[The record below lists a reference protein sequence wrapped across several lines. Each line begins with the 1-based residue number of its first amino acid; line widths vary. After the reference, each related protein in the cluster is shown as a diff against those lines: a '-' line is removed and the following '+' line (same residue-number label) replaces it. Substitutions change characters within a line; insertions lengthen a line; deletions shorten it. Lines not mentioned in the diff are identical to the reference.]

1 MLSKYFLAGDKM
13 EKKRFYRILLITIG
27 LIVIIKS
34 LFNINIISFRDLF
47 FFFFALF
54 VASIMN
60 YFTLFVKDIRF
71 DFTET
76 ITIFIFLTSGLYN
89 AILFETLYS
98 ITTFIINTFY
108 YKKADINLDKLLV
121 NTSMFA
127 IIVFLSGKI
136 SNLLSSFANL
146 PYLEDIVLSAAL
158 FELLFLTFNIL
169 LLYIEIILDGK
180 RLSIFK
186 AFDLEILL
194 TDYIIAVTLSISLCL
209 ISFSSGK
216 LGTVLIF
223 VILVILSYTFYLFKR
238 LEFKN
243 AIIKKLLII
252 SEDLIKYGDLK
263 TKCDYFLINLKEIIP
278 YDIAAIYFFDYKNDD
293 FAIPISFYLPIE
305 LPLNELDLNIKN
317 GNTIKRILDKK
328 IYISKNTK
336 RDKNISIVGELQNWC
351 ESAVFVPIVV
361 EDEVKGLIFLAGRIS
376 MSNLLLQ
383 DIEDPLNILSKQ
395 MALAISNYR
404 YFLDIKK
411 EAEIDPLTG
420 LYNRKVLDKEI
431 DNLIKQNVN
440 FSIVIF
446 DLDDFK
452 KVNDT
457 YGHLAGD
464 QVLKE
469 FANVIKKVIR
479 KTDIACRFGGEE
491 ILIIL
496 KGLSK
501 EQAYIIAERIR
512 EKLEES
518 NIIIN
523 GNSINVTVSGGIASY
538 PEDANNIKEL
548 LNKADAAL
556 YIEGKSKGK
565 NKIAIC

>member
-1 MLSKYFLAGDKM
+1 
-13 EKKRFYRILLITIG
+13 
-27 LIVIIKS
+27 
-34 LFNINIISFRDLF
+34 
-47 FFFFALF
+47 
-54 VASIMN
+54 
-60 YFTLFVKDIRF
+60 
-71 DFTET
+71 
-76 ITIFIFLTSGLYN
+76 
-89 AILFETLYS
+89 
-98 ITTFIINTFY
+98 
-108 YKKADINLDKLLV
+108 
-121 NTSMFA
+121 MFA

-512 EKLEES
+512 EKFEES

>member
-1 MLSKYFLAGDKM
+1 M

-34 LFNINIISFRDLF
+34 LFNINIISFHDLF

-54 VASIMN
+54 IASIMN

-76 ITIFIFLTSGLYN
+76 ITIFIFLTSGIYN

-108 YKKADINLDKLLV
+108 YKKADNNLDKLLV

-512 EKLEES
+512 EKFEES

>member
-1 MLSKYFLAGDKM
+1 M
-13 EKKRFYRILLITIG
+13 EKKRFYRFLLISIG
-27 LIVIIKS
+27 LIVITKS
-34 LFNINIISFRDLF
+34 FFNININSFQDLF

-54 VASIMN
+54 IASVMN

-76 ITIFIFLTSGLYN
+76 ITVFIFLISGIYN

-108 YKKADINLDKLLV
+108 YKKEDININKLLA

-136 SNLLSSFANL
+136 SNVLSLAANL
-146 PYLEDIVLSAAL
+146 PYLEDIILSASL
-158 FELLFLTFNIL
+158 FEFLFLTFNIL
-169 LLYIEIILDGK
+169 LLYIDIILDGK
-180 RLSIFK
+180 KISIFK
-186 AFDLEILL
+186 AFDFEILL

-209 ISFSSGK
+209 INFSSGK

-223 VILVILSYTFYLFKR
+223 IILVVLSYTFYLFKR
-238 LEFKN
+238 LEFKD

-252 SEDLIKYGDLK
+252 SEDLIKYGDIK
-263 TKCDYFLINLKEIIP
+263 EKCDHFLLNLKEIIP
-278 YDIAAIYFFDYKNDD
+278 YDIAAVYFFDYKNDD
-293 FAIPISFYLPIE
+293 FAIPISFYLPKE
-305 LPLNELDLNIKN
+305 LQLSELDLNIKS
-317 GNTIKRILDKK
+317 GNTIKRILEKK
-328 IYISKNTK
+328 IYISKNIRK
-336 RDKNISIVGELQNWC
+336 DKSISITGELKNWC
-351 ESAVFVPIVV
+351 ESAVFIPIVV
-361 EDEVKGLIFLAGRIS
+361 EDEVKGLIFLAGKIN
-376 MSNLLLQ
+376 MANLLLQ

-411 EAEIDPLTG
+411 EAEIDQLTG

-431 DNLIKQNVN
+431 DNLIKQNIN

-446 DLDDFK
+446 DLDNFK

-464 QVLKE
+464 KVLKE

-491 ILIIL
+491 ILIIFN
-496 KGLSK
+496 GLSK
-501 EQAYIIAERIR
+501 EQAYIISERIR
-512 EKLEES
+512 KKLEEL

-548 LNKADAAL
+548 LKKADAAL
-556 YIEGKSKGK
+556 YMEGKAKGK
-565 NKIAIC
+565 NKIALC

>member
-13 EKKRFYRILLITIG
+13 KKKRFYRILLITIG

-54 VASIMN
+54 IASIMN

-76 ITIFIFLTSGLYN
+76 ITIFIFLTSGVYN

-136 SNLLSSFANL
+136 SILLSSFANL
-146 PYLEDIVLSAAL
+146 PYLENIILSAAL

-194 TDYIIAVTLSISLCL
+194 TDYIIAVTLSTSLCL

-263 TKCDYFLINLKEIIP
+263 TKCDYFLLNLREIIP

-293 FAIPISFYLPIE
+293 FAIPISFYLPKE

-411 EAEIDPLTG
+411 EAEIDPLTD

>member
-1 MLSKYFLAGDKM
+1 M

>member
-1 MLSKYFLAGDKM
+1 M
-13 EKKRFYRILLITIG
+13 
-27 LIVIIKS
+27 
-34 LFNINIISFRDLF
+34 
-47 FFFFALF
+47 
-54 VASIMN
+54 
-60 YFTLFVKDIRF
+60 
-71 DFTET
+71 
-76 ITIFIFLTSGLYN
+76 
-89 AILFETLYS
+89 
-98 ITTFIINTFY
+98 
-108 YKKADINLDKLLV
+108 
-121 NTSMFA
+121 
-127 IIVFLSGKI
+127 
-136 SNLLSSFANL
+136 

-404 YFLDIKK
+404 YFLDIK
-411 EAEIDPLTG
+411 
-420 LYNRKVLDKEI
+420 RK
-431 DNLIKQNVN
+431 
-440 FSIVIF
+440 
-446 DLDDFK
+446 
-452 KVNDT
+452 
-457 YGHLAGD
+457 
-464 QVLKE
+464 LK
-469 FANVIKKVIR
+469 
-479 KTDIACRFGGEE
+479 
-491 ILIIL
+491 
-496 KGLSK
+496 
-501 EQAYIIAERIR
+501 
-512 EKLEES
+512 
-518 NIIIN
+518 
-523 GNSINVTVSGGIASY
+523 
-538 PEDANNIKEL
+538 
-548 LNKADAAL
+548 
-556 YIEGKSKGK
+556 
-565 NKIAIC
+565 